1 MNLFIHTQYNRFV
14 AAIVAVFAFSEFG
27 VQVRFHVAVVEIRVY
42 RIVKGVDFLF
52 RFLLVGLRGYEVGW
66 IEVTVSRGL
75 GIMRSI
81 EIRIDIRRGCVS
93 Q

>member
-1 MNLFIHTQYNRFV
+1 M
-14 AAIVAVFAFSEFG
+14 
-27 VQVRFHVAVVEIRVY
+27 
-42 RIVKGVDFLF
+42 
-52 RFLLVGLRGYEVGW
+52 VGLRGYEVGW

-81 EIRIDIRRGCVS
+81 EIRIDIRRGCVP